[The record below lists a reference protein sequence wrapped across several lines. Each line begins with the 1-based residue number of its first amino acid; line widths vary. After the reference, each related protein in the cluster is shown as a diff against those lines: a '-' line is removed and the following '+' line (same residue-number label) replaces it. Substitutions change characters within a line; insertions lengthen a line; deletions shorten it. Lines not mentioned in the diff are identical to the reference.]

1 MSTVNERAARRWG
14 RKRYFR
20 NVAILVGS
28 DCLRTVHE
36 ALNVPYDEDETLEIL
51 KASRYERCGA

>member
-1 MSTVNERAARRWG
+1 MSTVNQRAARRWG

-28 DCLRTVHE
+28 DCIRTVFE
-36 ALNVPYDEDETLEIL
+36 ALNVPYDEAETLEIL
-51 KASRYERCGA
+51 KGIRI

>member
-1 MSTVNERAARRWG
+1 MSTVNERAVRRWG

-28 DCLRTVHE
+28 DVFRTVYE
-36 ALNVPYDEDETLEIL
+36 ALNVPYDEAEALEIL
-51 KASRYERCGA
+51 KGITI

>member
-20 NVAILVGS
+20 NVAILVGNDTVRVMS
-28 DCLRTVHE
+28 D
-36 ALNVPYDEDETLEIL
+36 AFNFPYDEAELLDIL
-51 KASRYERCGA
+51 KGIRI

>member
-36 ALNVPYDEDETLEIL
+36 ALNVPYDEAETLEIL
-51 KASRYERCGA
+51 KGITI